1 MRKSKQVFL
10 ISGMALTMVF
20 SGCSNLPQEMI
31 DAANTAID
39 SAKTAGADIYASES
53 FSALQD
59 SMMVAMEKV
68 ESAKSKFIKNYSESE
83 KMLEKVSTMAGEAK
97 IESENRIESMKAEIQ
112 SAVEETK
119 RLITENNQLVSE
131 APRGKEGTSALAA
144 IRNEISMIETSLAE
158 VADMFDNGDYIAA
171 NGKSIA
177 AKEKALDINVE
188 LKEVIAK
195 YKSASAKR

>member
-1 MRKSKQVFL
+1 
-10 ISGMALTMVF
+10 
-20 SGCSNLPQEMI
+20 
-31 DAANTAID
+31 
-39 SAKTAGADIYASES
+39 
-53 FSALQD
+53 
-59 SMMVAMEKV
+59 
-68 ESAKSKFIKNYSESE
+68 
-83 KMLEKVSTMAGEAK
+83 
-97 IESENRIESMKAEIQ
+97 MKAEIQ